1 MAYQKAGGVTKKATF
16 TCKVCGGEHFGLICT
31 KFSDGGIR
39 VLATAR
45 PMIIP
50 LPRLAAP
57 VTKSATKPVTK
68 RGKRMDENITPPVRA
83 KKLKKK
89 KGAEFSGSGTPGRKK
104 VYATR
109 AEQQAAYRARKK
121 VGAP

>member
-1 MAYQKAGGVTKKATF
+1 
-16 TCKVCGGEHFGLICT
+16 
-31 KFSDGGIR
+31 
-39 VLATAR
+39 
-45 PMIIP
+45 
-50 LPRLAAP
+50 
-57 VTKSATKPVTK
+57 
-68 RGKRMDENITPPVRA
+68 MDENITPPVRA